1 MHLNISSDT
10 YATWGALAN
19 VLGYLLHQYPEREL
33 IDNFK
38 EQQLAR
44 TWPVLTSSSNEKQA
58 LDELDRALVG
68 WDSSEEH
75 LVELKLDFGRLFF
88 GPGEPI
94 AAPWGSVYLC
104 ESQILFD
111 RSTAKLAKFYAE
123 HAIKVD
129 CEKHEPVD
137 HIGLIMVTLA
147 YLFEQLA
154 LNPCDEFKHDAAVA
168 LLQEHLLPW
177 GYRCL
182 SLAEQNA
189 NTPFYRSIAHLA
201 QVYLHTL
208 AEKLGVIV
216 VQRKLY
222 R

>member
-1 MHLNISSDT
+1 MQLNISSDT

-33 IDNFK
+33 IDDFK
-38 EQQLAR
+38 EQKLAL
-44 TWPVLTSSSNEKQA
+44 TWPILASSSDERQA
-58 LDELDRALVG
+58 LEALAHALAD
-68 WDSSEEH
+68 WDSSEEQ
-75 LVELKLDFGRLFF
+75 LVKLKLDFGRLFF

-94 AAPWGSVYLC
+94 AAPWGSIYLC

-111 RSTAKLAKFYAE
+111 RSTAKLTQFYAK
-123 HAIKVD
+123 HAIQVD
-129 CEKHEPVD
+129 CQKHEPVD

-154 LNPCDEFKHDAAVA
+154 GNSEDEFKQSAAIE

-177 GYRCL
+177 GGRCL
-182 SLAEQNA
+182 SLAEQHA
-189 NTPFYRSIAHLA
+189 NTAFYRAIAHLA
-201 QVYLHTL
+201 QVYLRTL
-208 AEKLGVIV
+208 AEALGVLV